1 MNRIPALWRSSPRT
15 LLLGLGTIGLAA
27 AVTVGSGAD
36 FTSTS
41 ANPSN
46 IFTAGTMTHFN
57 SKAGA
62 AILTASL
69 MRPGDTAS
77 GTVDIQNTGSLSGNF
92 SLAKTVSAETAGFAS
107 KLTIVITDTG
117 DPSCVVRLPRPGRRL
132 LRHHRGHGQ
141 PGTGRLRGR
150 RNPPLQLRGDLPEHR
165 RPRCRCRQRLPGRYR
180 DGALHLDRYLLTETC
195 SVHHVVR
202 GRPG

>member
-1 MNRIPALWRSSPRT
+1 MNRISALWRSSPRT

-36 FTSTS
+36 FTSAS
-41 ANPSN
+41 ANLAN
-46 IFTAGTMTHFN
+46 VFTAGSMTHLN

-107 KLTIVITDTG
+107 KLTVAITDLG
-117 DPSCVVRLPRPGRRL
+117 DPSCVVACPGPVGVYSGTISAMGSQAL
-132 LRHHRGHGQ
+132 GSFPAGATHRYSFLVTFPNTGA
-141 PGTGRLRGR
+141 PGA
-150 RNPPLQLRGDLPEHR
+150 
-165 RPRCRCRQRLPGRYR
+165 
-180 DGALHLDRYLLTETC
+180 GADNAYQGATATVLYIWTAT
-195 SVHHVVR
+195 S
-202 GRPG
+202 

>member
-1 MNRIPALWRSSPRT
+1 MNRISALWRSSPRA

-46 IFTAGTMTHFN
+46 IFTAGTMTHLN

-107 KLTIVITDTG
+107 KLTVVITDNG
-117 DPSCVVRLPRPGRRL
+117 DPSCVVACPGPVGVYSGTIAAMGSQAL
-132 LRHHRGHGQ
+132 GSFPAGATHRYSFVVTFPNTGA
-141 PGTGRLRGR
+141 PGA
-150 RNPPLQLRGDLPEHR
+150 
-165 RPRCRCRQRLPGRYR
+165 
-180 DGALHLDRYLLTETC
+180 GADNAYQGATATVLYTWTAT
-195 SVHHVVR
+195 S
-202 GRPG
+202 

>member
-1 MNRIPALWRSSPRT
+1 MNRISALWRSSPRA

-62 AILTASL
+62 AILTPSSL

-107 KLTIVITDTG
+107 KLTIVITDNG
-117 DPSCVVRLPRPGRRL
+117 DPSCVVSCPSPVGVYSGTVAAMGSQALGAFAAGATHRYSFVVTFPNTGAPGA
-132 LRHHRGHGQ
+132 
-141 PGTGRLRGR
+141 
-150 RNPPLQLRGDLPEHR
+150 
-165 RPRCRCRQRLPGRYR
+165 
-180 DGALHLDRYLLTETC
+180 GADNAYQGATATVLYTWTAT
-195 SVHHVVR
+195 S
-202 GRPG
+202 

>member
-1 MNRIPALWRSSPRT
+1 MNRITALWRSSPRT

-36 FTSTS
+36 FTSAS
-41 ANPSN
+41 ANPAN
-46 IFTAGTMTHFN
+46 VFTAGSMTHYN

-92 SLAKTVSAETAGFAS
+92 SLAKTATDVAAPSFS
-107 KLTIVITDTG
+107 NKLTVVITDTG
-117 DPSCVVRLPRPGRRL
+117 DPACLVSCPAPVVVYSGVVGAMGTQALGTFAAGATHRYSFVVTFPNTGAPGA
-132 LRHHRGHGQ
+132 
-141 PGTGRLRGR
+141 
-150 RNPPLQLRGDLPEHR
+150 
-165 RPRCRCRQRLPGRYR
+165 
-180 DGALHLDRYLLTETC
+180 GADNAYQNASTT
-195 SVHHVVR
+195 VVYNWTATS
-202 GRPG
+202 

>member
-1 MNRIPALWRSSPRT
+1 MNRISALWRSSPRA

-41 ANPSN
+41 ANPTN
-46 IFTAGTMTHFN
+46 VFTAGTMTHYN

-62 AILTASL
+62 AILTAPL
-69 MRPGDTAS
+69 MRPGDTAN

-92 SLAKTVSAETAGFAS
+92 SLAKTATDGLTTPSFSS

-117 DPSCVVRLPRPGRRL
+117 DPACTGTCPAPVVVYSGTIAAMGTQALGSFPAGATHRYSFVVTFPNTGAPGA
-132 LRHHRGHGQ
+132 
-141 PGTGRLRGR
+141 
-150 RNPPLQLRGDLPEHR
+150 
-165 RPRCRCRQRLPGRYR
+165 
-180 DGALHLDRYLLTETC
+180 GADNAYQGATT
-195 SVHHVVR
+195 SVLYTWTATS
-202 GRPG
+202 

>member
-1 MNRIPALWRSSPRT
+1 MNRISALWRSSPRT

-46 IFTAGTMTHFN
+46 IFTAGTLTHFN

-107 KLTIVITDTG
+107 KLTIVITDNG
-117 DPSCVVRLPRPGRRL
+117 DPSCVVSCPAPVGVYSGTVAAMGSQALGSFAAGAT
-132 LRHHRGHGQ
+132 HRYSFVVTF
-141 PGTGRLRGR
+141 PATGAA
-150 RNPPLQLRGDLPEHR
+150 
-165 RPRCRCRQRLPGRYR
+165 
-180 DGALHLDRYLLTETC
+180 GAGADNAYQGATATVLYTWTAT
-195 SVHHVVR
+195 S
-202 GRPG
+202 

>member
-1 MNRIPALWRSSPRT
+1 MNRISALWRSSPRT

-46 IFTAGTMTHFN
+46 IFTAGTLTHSN

-62 AILTASL
+62 AILTATN
-69 MRPGDTAS
+69 MRPGDTAP

-92 SLAKTVSAETAGFAS
+92 SLAKTATDAAAPSFSS

-117 DPSCVVRLPRPGRRL
+117 DPGCLVACPGPVVVYSGTVAAMGTQALGTFAAGATHRYSFLVTFPNTGAPGA
-132 LRHHRGHGQ
+132 
-141 PGTGRLRGR
+141 
-150 RNPPLQLRGDLPEHR
+150 
-165 RPRCRCRQRLPGRYR
+165 
-180 DGALHLDRYLLTETC
+180 GADNAYQGAST
-195 SVHHVVR
+195 SVLYTWTATS
-202 GRPG
+202 

>member
-1 MNRIPALWRSSPRT
+1 MNRISALWRSSPRT

-107 KLTIVITDTG
+107 KLTIVITDNG
-117 DPSCVVRLPRPGRRL
+117 DPSCVVSCPGPVGVYSGTVAAMGSQAL
-132 LRHHRGHGQ
+132 GAFAAGATHRYSFVVTFPNTGA
-141 PGTGRLRGR
+141 PGA
-150 RNPPLQLRGDLPEHR
+150 
-165 RPRCRCRQRLPGRYR
+165 
-180 DGALHLDRYLLTETC
+180 GADNAYQGATATVLYTWTAT
-195 SVHHVVR
+195 S
-202 GRPG
+202 